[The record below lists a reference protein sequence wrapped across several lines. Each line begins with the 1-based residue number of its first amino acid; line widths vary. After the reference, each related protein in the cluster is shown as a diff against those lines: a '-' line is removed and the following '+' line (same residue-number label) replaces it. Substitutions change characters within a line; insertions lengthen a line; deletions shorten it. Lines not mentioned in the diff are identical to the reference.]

1 MHRTFFDAP
10 PNSRDVSMA
19 WTQDDDTRLTE
30 LHSKRLGVRFIS
42 VWLRQPAASVRSRLI
57 ELGLEKPLS
66 AKASHTVA
74 RAKKQID
81 ALAAAPQPEIEDCDD
96 EDDGDLRASR
106 GCPRGHLISE
116 AQIAALYHRAGCDYR

>member
-1 MHRTFFDAP
+1 
-10 PNSRDVSMA
+10 MA
-19 WTQDDDTRLTE
+19 WTQEDDTKLTE

-42 VWLRQPAASVRSRLI
+42 VWLRQPAAQVRSRLI

-66 AKASHTVA
+66 AKASQTVA
-74 RAKKQID
+74 RARKQID
-81 ALAAAPQPEIEDCDD
+81 GLAATGTVAATEPEIADSDD

-116 AQIAALYHRAGCDYR
+116 AQITALYQSAGCDYR